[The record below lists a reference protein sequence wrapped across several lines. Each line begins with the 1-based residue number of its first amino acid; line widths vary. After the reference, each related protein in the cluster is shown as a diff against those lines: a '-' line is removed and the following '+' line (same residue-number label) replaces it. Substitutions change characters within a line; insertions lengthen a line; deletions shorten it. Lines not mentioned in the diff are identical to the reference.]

1 MAVQAYCKGVDMTTS
16 VSGLPFDDILD
27 LVKKMPPANEEV
39 RALVKERNAVL
50 TKPAGS
56 LGKLEDLAEWAA
68 VWQGKEI
75 PQINRPL
82 VAVFACQHGIAS
94 RGVSAFPPVL
104 NQLMVENFSNGGAAI
119 NQLCTAFDIGLKVFD
134 LALEYP
140 TGDISVEPAMTEKD
154 CVATIAY
161 GMEAIAGGTDLLCL
175 GEMGIGNTTI
185 SAAILAALFGGT
197 GADWC
202 GRGSG
207 VTDEA
212 LQLKIDLVDQALE
225 THKDYLDKPLEVLA
239 RLGGREF
246 AAMVGA
252 VIAARLNNVPVIVDG
267 FNTTAA
273 VAVLY
278 ALDPTALD
286 HCIFS
291 HCSAE
296 GAHRN
301 ALNKMGKTALLD
313 LGMRLGEGTG
323 AAIAAGIVR
332 GACHCHEGM
341 ATFEEVGLSH

>member
-1 MAVQAYCKGVDMTTS
+1 MTTS
-16 VSGLPFDDILD
+16 VSGLPFDDIRALLD
-27 LVKKMPPANEEV
+27 KMPEANEEIRSKV
-39 RALVKERNAVL
+39 RERDATL

-56 LGKLEDLAEWAA
+56 LGKLEELAEWAA
-68 VWQGKEI
+68 VWQNKEV
-75 PQINRPL
+75 PQVLRPL

-94 RGVSAFPPVL
+94 RGVSAFPPAL
-104 NQLMVENFSNGGAAI
+104 NQIMVENFSAGGAAI
-119 NQLCTAFDIGLKVFD
+119 NQICTAYDLGLKVFD
-134 LALEYP
+134 LAIEYP
-140 TGDISVEPAMTEKD
+140 TGDISVEPALTEKD

-185 SAAILAALFGGT
+185 SAALFAALFGGT

-207 VTDEA
+207 VNDEGV
-212 LQLKIDLVDQALE
+212 QLKIDLVDQALE
-225 THKDYLDKPLEVLA
+225 THKGHLDDPLEVLA

-252 VIAARLNNVPVIVDG
+252 VLAARLNNVPVIVDG

-278 ALDPTALD
+278 KLDPRSID

-301 ALNKMGKTALLD
+301 ALNAMGKTALFD
-313 LGMRLGEGTG
+313 LGLRLGEGTG
-323 AAIAAGIVR
+323 AALAAGLVKA
-332 GACHCHEGM
+332 ACQLHEGM
-341 ATFEEVGLSH
+341 STFEQVGL

>member
-1 MAVQAYCKGVDMTTS
+1 MTIS
-16 VSGLPFDDILD
+16 ASGLPFDDILA
-27 LVKKMPPANEEV
+27 LLEKMPPADEGV
-39 RALVKERNAVL
+39 RAKVRERDAVL

-56 LGKLEDLAEWAA
+56 LGKLEELAEWVA
-68 VWQGKEI
+68 VWQGKES
-75 PQINRPL
+75 PQITRPL

-94 RGVSAFPPVL
+94 RGVSAFPASL
-104 NQLMVENFSNGGAAI
+104 NQTMVENFAAGGAAI
-119 NQLCTAFDIGLKVFD
+119 NQLCTTFDLGLKVFD
-134 LALEYP
+134 LALDFP
-140 TGDISVEPAMTEKD
+140 TGDISVEPAMPEKD

-185 SAAILAALFGGT
+185 SAALLAALFGGT

-207 VTDEA
+207 VDDDGVK
-212 LQLKIDLVDQALE
+212 LKADLVDQALE
-225 THKDYLDKPLEVLA
+225 THKDHLDKPLEILA

-252 VIAARLNNVPVIVDG
+252 VLAARLNNVPVIVDG

-278 ALDPTALD
+278 KLDPRAID

-296 GAHRN
+296 GAHRK
-301 ALNKMGKTALLD
+301 ALEAMGKTALLD
-313 LGMRLGEGTG
+313 LGMRLGEGSG
-323 AAIAAGIVR
+323 AAVAAGIVR
-332 GACHCHEGM
+332 AACQCHTGM
-341 ATFEEVGLSH
+341 ATFADVGVVVPE